1 MPRYKLLR
9 LLTAVVEGGIQMK
22 QAVKFAREI
31 LRKEQA
37 IGNTNSNKLKR
48 DYRTALHRE
57 REELAYYCQCKG
69 LSAKEVY
76 EKAKEEVNYGENN
89 I

>member
-1 MPRYKLLR
+1 
-9 LLTAVVEGGIQMK
+9 MK

-37 IGNTNSNKLKR
+37 IGKSKSDKLKR

-57 REELAYYCQCKG
+57 REELSYYCQCKG
-69 LSAKEVY
+69 LSAKKVY
-76 EKAKEEVNYGENN
+76 EKAKEEVENG
-89 I
+89 